1 MKANPTSSASRLG
14 KHINLLSDLVSRRG
28 KDLITTIL
36 IIITILAIL
45 TPLPSEIAL
54 GIVFFLFL
62 FWAFTPLGRHWVK
75 FTITFAIGFF
85 LTAILAWF
93 ASGGSETVEFGKP
106 LGKFLIDE
114 YNNVDDKWFVL
125 AKFGWFGGL
134 IYSILADGKLEL
146 PSVNVDDKSV
156 DPGFIGDVLV
166 GVAGAFIAY
175 TLIVSTTGQG
185 GSEAGIDDLSTL
197 IVLGIVGG
205 YGGKAIIKSSLKK
218 FVGQIDEQSTVE
230 DKEPSEEVAPSK
242 QLPTQGLS
250 QSSSSGAGNSS
261 MSTAREESST

>member
-1 MKANPTSSASRLG
+1 M
-14 KHINLLSDLVSRRG
+14 
-28 KDLITTIL
+28 
-36 IIITILAIL
+36 
-45 TPLPSEIAL
+45 
-54 GIVFFLFL
+54 
-62 FWAFTPLGRHWVK
+62 K

-85 LTAILAWF
+85 LTATLAWF
-93 ASGGSETVEFGKP
+93 ASGAGEAVEFGKP
-106 LGKFLIDE
+106 LGEFLFDE
-114 YNNVDDKWFVL
+114 YNRIDGRWFVL

-146 PSVNVDDKSV
+146 PSVNMADKSIS
-156 DPGFIGDVLV
+156 PGFVGDVLV

-175 TLIVSTTGQG
+175 TLIISTTGQG

-230 DKEPSEEVAPSK
+230 DKELSEAAASSK
-242 QLPTQGLS
+242 KLPTQGLS
-250 QSSSSGAGNSS
+250 PRSSSGTGNSNA
-261 MSTAREESST
+261 STVKKESST